1 MNIYKYEKIKDPN
14 SYKKDRD
21 KWRAYITDNNSKQKS
36 LGSYNNIEDAIKAR
50 LKAESEIYGEYSP
63 QIDLF
68 EKYGIPVPKIKNIKI
83 DKKYNLY
90 RAWKNYKRL
99 SNLSQSVNG
108 SGHDTALKGIIVQ
121 FNLTFSLKAWLQA
134 ERYNW
139 LDFVS
144 SCSTM
149 HCITKMDIRSQ
160 CNKYVWKTT
169 IDQLEGAVKHYNS
182 IEDKNSE
189 EAKEMFLNIIYNIP
203 SGFELTARMTT
214 NYLQLKTIY
223 AQRRHHK
230 LPCWQM
236 FCDWIE
242 ELPKSEWI
250 TEEKK
255 QK

>member
-1 MNIYKYEKIKDPN
+1 MAEITNVCVYGLNESMVAAGYPMRTEIGDVDADIISKKYP
-14 SYKKDRD
+14 
-21 KWRAYITDNNSKQKS
+21 
-36 LGSYNNIEDAIKAR
+36 KA
-50 LKAESEIYGEYSP
+50 
-63 QIDLF
+63 
-68 EKYGIPVPKIKNIKI
+68 I
-83 DKKYNLY
+83 DKLATCK
-90 RAWKNYKRL
+90 A
-99 SNLSQSVNG
+99 G
-108 SGHDTALKGIIVQ
+108 SGNDNFLKGIIVQ
-121 FNLTFSLKAWLQA
+121 FNLTLSLKAWLQA

-149 HCITKMDIRSQ
+149 HCITKMNIRSQ

-169 IDQLEGAVKHYNS
+169 IDQLEGTVKYYNS

-189 EAKEMFLNIIYNIP
+189 EAKNMFLNIIYNIP

-223 AQRRHHK
+223 TQRRHHK

-242 ELPKSEWI
+242 ELPYSEWI
-250 TEEKK
+250 TGKK
-255 QK
+255 E

>member
-1 MNIYKYEKIKDPN
+1 MSK
-14 SYKKDRD
+14 
-21 KWRAYITDNNSKQKS
+21 ITDVC
-36 LGSYNNIEDAIKAR
+36 
-50 LKAESEIYGEYSP
+50 IYGLNESMVAAGYP
-63 QIDLF
+63 MRTEVGDINKDIINK
-68 EKYGIPVPKIKNIKI
+68 KYPKAI
-83 DKKYNLY
+83 DKLVTCK
-90 RAWKNYKRL
+90 A
-99 SNLSQSVNG
+99 G

-242 ELPKSEWI
+242 ELPKAEWI
-250 TEEKK
+250 TRREK

>member
-1 MNIYKYEKIKDPN
+1 MSK
-14 SYKKDRD
+14 
-21 KWRAYITDNNSKQKS
+21 ITDVC
-36 LGSYNNIEDAIKAR
+36 
-50 LKAESEIYGEYSP
+50 IYGLNESMVAAGYPMRTEIGDVDADIISK
-63 QIDLF
+63 
-68 EKYGIPVPKIKNIKI
+68 KYPKSI
-83 DKKYNLY
+83 DKLATCK
-90 RAWKNYKRL
+90 A
-99 SNLSQSVNG
+99 G
-108 SGHDTALKGIIVQ
+108 SGNDNFLKGIIVQ
-121 FNLTFSLKAWLQA
+121 FNLTLSLKAWLQA

-169 IDQLEGAVKHYNS
+169 INQLERAVIYYNS
-182 IEDKNSE
+182 VENKNSQ
-189 EAKEMFLNIIYNIP
+189 EAKELFLNIIYNIP

-223 AQRRHHK
+223 AQRRYHK

-242 ELPKSEWI
+242 ELPYSEWI
-250 TEEKK
+250 TGRKK
-255 QK
+255 

>member
-1 MNIYKYEKIKDPN
+1 MAKIAN
-14 SYKKDRD
+14 VC
-21 KWRAYITDNNSKQKS
+21 
-36 LGSYNNIEDAIKAR
+36 
-50 LKAESEIYGEYSP
+50 IYGLSESMVAAGYP
-63 QIDLF
+63 MRTEIGDIN
-68 EKYGIPVPKIKNIKI
+68 EDIINGKYPKAI
-83 DKKYNLY
+83 DKLATCK
-90 RAWKNYKRL
+90 A
-99 SNLSQSVNG
+99 G
-108 SGHDTALKGIIVQ
+108 SGNDNFLKGIIVQ
-121 FNLTFSLKAWLQA
+121 FNLTISLKAWLQA

-160 CNKYVWKTT
+160 CNKYVWETT
-169 IDQLEGAVKHYNS
+169 IHQLEGAVKYYNS

-242 ELPKSEWI
+242 ELPYSEWI
-250 TEEKK
+250 TGKK
-255 QK
+255 E

>member
-1 MNIYKYEKIKDPN
+1 MAKIAN
-14 SYKKDRD
+14 VC
-21 KWRAYITDNNSKQKS
+21 
-36 LGSYNNIEDAIKAR
+36 
-50 LKAESEIYGEYSP
+50 IYGLNESKVAAGYPMRTEIGDVDADIISR
-63 QIDLF
+63 
-68 EKYGIPVPKIKNIKI
+68 KYPKSI
-83 DKKYNLY
+83 DKLATCK
-90 RAWKNYKRL
+90 A
-99 SNLSQSVNG
+99 G
-108 SGHDTALKGIIVQ
+108 SGNDNFLKGIIVQ
-121 FNLTFSLKAWLQA
+121 FNLTLSLKAWLQA

-169 IDQLEGAVKHYNS
+169 INQLERAVIYYNS
-182 IEDKNSE
+182 VEDKNSE

-223 AQRRHHK
+223 AQRRYHK

-242 ELPKSEWI
+242 ELPYSEWI
-250 TEEKK
+250 TGKK
-255 QK
+255 E

>member
-1 MNIYKYEKIKDPN
+1 MSK
-14 SYKKDRD
+14 
-21 KWRAYITDNNSKQKS
+21 ITDVC
-36 LGSYNNIEDAIKAR
+36 
-50 LKAESEIYGEYSP
+50 IYGLEESMVAAGYP
-63 QIDLF
+63 MRTDVGDINKDIINK
-68 EKYGIPVPKIKNIKI
+68 KYPKAI
-83 DKKYNLY
+83 DKLAMCK
-90 RAWKNYKRL
+90 
-99 SNLSQSVNG
+99 VG
-108 SGHDTALKGIIVQ
+108 SGHDTAHKGIIVQ

-160 CNKYVWKTT
+160 CNKYVWETT
-169 IDQLEGAVKHYNS
+169 INQLERAVIYYNS
-182 IEDKNSE
+182 VENKNSQ
-189 EAKEMFLNIIYNIP
+189 EAKELFLNIIYNIP

-242 ELPKSEWI
+242 ELPHSEWI
-250 TEEKK
+250 TGREK
-255 QK
+255 

>member
-1 MNIYKYEKIKDPN
+1 MAK
-14 SYKKDRD
+14 
-21 KWRAYITDNNSKQKS
+21 ITDV
-36 LGSYNNIEDAIKAR
+36 R
-50 LKAESEIYGEYSP
+50 IYGLNESKVAAGYPMRTEVGDINEDITS
-63 QIDLF
+63 
-68 EKYGIPVPKIKNIKI
+68 KKCPKSI
-83 DKKYNLY
+83 DKLAMCK
-90 RAWKNYKRL
+90 A
-99 SNLSQSVNG
+99 G
-108 SGHDTALKGIIVQ
+108 SGNDNFLKGVIVQ
-121 FNLTFSLKAWLQA
+121 FNLTISLKAWLQA

-169 IDQLEGAVKHYNS
+169 INQLERAVIYYNS
-182 IEDKNSE
+182 VENKNSE
-189 EAKEMFLNIIYNIP
+189 EAKELFLNIIYNIP

-250 TEEKK
+250 IGKK
-255 QK
+255 E

>member
-1 MNIYKYEKIKDPN
+1 MSK
-14 SYKKDRD
+14 
-21 KWRAYITDNNSKQKS
+21 ITDVRIFGINESKVAA
-36 LGSYNNIEDAIKAR
+36 GYPMRTEIGDINED
-50 LKAESEIYGEYSP
+50 
-63 QIDLF
+63 
-68 EKYGIPVPKIKNIKI
+68 IKNQ
-83 DKKYNLY
+83 KYPKAINNLATC
-90 RAWKNYKRL
+90 RA
-99 SNLSQSVNG
+99 G
-108 SGHDTALKGIIVQ
+108 SGDDNFLKGIIVQ

-182 IEDKNSE
+182 IENKNTE

-250 TEEKK
+250 TGKK
-255 QK
+255 K

>member
-1 MNIYKYEKIKDPN
+1 MAEITNVCVYGLNESMVAAGYPMRTEIGDVDADIISKKYP
-14 SYKKDRD
+14 
-21 KWRAYITDNNSKQKS
+21 KS
-36 LGSYNNIEDAIKAR
+36 
-50 LKAESEIYGEYSP
+50 
-63 QIDLF
+63 
-68 EKYGIPVPKIKNIKI
+68 I
-83 DKKYNLY
+83 DKLATCK
-90 RAWKNYKRL
+90 A
-99 SNLSQSVNG
+99 G
-108 SGHDTALKGIIVQ
+108 SGNDNFLKGVIVQ
-121 FNLTFSLKAWLQA
+121 FNLTLSLKAWLQA

-149 HCITKMDIRSQ
+149 HCITKMNIRSQ

-169 IDQLEGAVKHYNS
+169 IKQLERAVIYYNS
-182 IEDKNSE
+182 VENKNSE
-189 EAKEMFLNIIYNIP
+189 EAKELFLNIIYNIP

-242 ELPKSEWI
+242 ELPHSEWI
-250 TEEKK
+250 TGKEK

>member
-1 MNIYKYEKIKDPN
+1 MAE
-14 SYKKDRD
+14 
-21 KWRAYITDNNSKQKS
+21 ITNVCVYGLNESMVAAGYPMRTEIGDV
-36 LGSYNNIEDAIKAR
+36 DADII
-50 LKAESEIYGEYSP
+50 S
-63 QIDLF
+63 
-68 EKYGIPVPKIKNIKI
+68 
-83 DKKYNLY
+83 KKYPKSIGKL
-90 RAWKNYKRL
+90 ATCKA
-99 SNLSQSVNG
+99 G
-108 SGHDTALKGIIVQ
+108 SGNDNFLKGIIVQ
-121 FNLTFSLKAWLQA
+121 FNLTLSLKAWLQA

-169 IDQLEGAVKHYNS
+169 IDQLEGVVKHYNS
-182 IEDKNSE
+182 IEDKNSK

-250 TEEKK
+250 TGKK
-255 QK
+255 K

>member
-1 MNIYKYEKIKDPN
+1 MSK
-14 SYKKDRD
+14 
-21 KWRAYITDNNSKQKS
+21 ITDVC
-36 LGSYNNIEDAIKAR
+36 
-50 LKAESEIYGEYSP
+50 IYGLNESMVAAGYP
-63 QIDLF
+63 MRTEVGDINEDIINK
-68 EKYGIPVPKIKNIKI
+68 KYPKAI
-83 DKKYNLY
+83 DKLATCK
-90 RAWKNYKRL
+90 
-99 SNLSQSVNG
+99 SG
-108 SGHDTALKGIIVQ
+108 SGHDNFLKGVIVQ
-121 FNLTFSLKAWLQA
+121 FNLTLSLKAWLQA

-169 IDQLEGAVKHYNS
+169 IDQLEGAVIHYNS

-223 AQRRHHK
+223 AQRRYHK

-242 ELPKSEWI
+242 ELPHSEWI
-250 TEEKK
+250 TGREK
-255 QK
+255 

>member
-1 MNIYKYEKIKDPN
+1 MSK
-14 SYKKDRD
+14 
-21 KWRAYITDNNSKQKS
+21 ITDVC
-36 LGSYNNIEDAIKAR
+36 
-50 LKAESEIYGEYSP
+50 IYGLNESKVAAGYP
-63 QIDLF
+63 MRTEIGDIN
-68 EKYGIPVPKIKNIKI
+68 EDIKNQ
-83 DKKYNLY
+83 KYPKAINNLATC
-90 RAWKNYKRL
+90 RA
-99 SNLSQSVNG
+99 G
-108 SGHDTALKGIIVQ
+108 SGHDNFLKGIIVQ
-121 FNLTFSLKAWLQA
+121 FNLTLSLKAWLQA

-169 IDQLEGAVKHYNS
+169 IDQLEGTVIHYNS

-230 LPCWQM
+230 LPCWQI

-242 ELPKSEWI
+242 ELPYSKWI
-250 TEEKK
+250 TGKR
-255 QK
+255 

>member
-1 MNIYKYEKIKDPN
+1 MAK
-14 SYKKDRD
+14 
-21 KWRAYITDNNSKQKS
+21 ITDV
-36 LGSYNNIEDAIKAR
+36 R
-50 LKAESEIYGEYSP
+50 IYGLDESMVAAGYP
-63 QIDLF
+63 MKTEVGDIDVDIINK
-68 EKYGIPVPKIKNIKI
+68 KYPKSI
-83 DKKYNLY
+83 DKLATCK
-90 RAWKNYKRL
+90 A
-99 SNLSQSVNG
+99 G

-121 FNLTFSLKAWLQA
+121 FNLTLSLKAWLQA

-223 AQRRHHK
+223 TQRRYHK

-242 ELPKSEWI
+242 ELPYSEWI
-250 TEEKK
+250 TGKK
-255 QK
+255 E